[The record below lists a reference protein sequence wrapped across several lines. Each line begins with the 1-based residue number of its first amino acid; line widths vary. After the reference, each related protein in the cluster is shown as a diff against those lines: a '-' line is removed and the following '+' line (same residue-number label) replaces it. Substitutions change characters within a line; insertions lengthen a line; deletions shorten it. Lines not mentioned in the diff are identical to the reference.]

1 VKGLPDNETQLAND
15 LKLFISS
22 IDPDDLFI
30 LLKLELWS
38 IGWIILKSNSSNLC
52 AIVVTKA
59 EFI

>member
-38 IGWIILKSNSSNLC
+38 IG
-52 AIVVTKA
+52 
-59 EFI
+59 